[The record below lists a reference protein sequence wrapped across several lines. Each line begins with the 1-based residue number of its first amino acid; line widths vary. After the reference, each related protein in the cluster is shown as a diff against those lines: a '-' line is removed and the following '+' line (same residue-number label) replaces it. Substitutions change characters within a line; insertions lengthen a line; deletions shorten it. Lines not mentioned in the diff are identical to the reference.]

1 MRHEKEEERRLAEVR
16 HINHGG
22 KGAGPRDLDP
32 VRARN
37 PKTLDLSV

>member
-22 KGAGPRDLDP
+22 
-32 VRARN
+32 
-37 PKTLDLSV
+37 